1 VGPAAAALDSCDPVE
16 NPREPGGVA
25 TAGDRVDK
33 TERLLNLVSCL
44 LAARTPVP
52 FSQIR
57 GSVVGYDDGADAEAM
72 EKRFDRDKAELRAL
86 GVPIEYVPM
95 DKHGN
100 SGYGIR
106 KDRYFLPEI
115 TLSMEE
121 ALVLA
126 VLHRMASEGGAALG
140 PNLLSALQ
148 KVSAD
153 SPLGEGLQ
161 ASLAEQHAFGLRPG
175 RGAHAEHAALEALTE
190 AVLARRRVRF
200 RYYGI
205 ARDEESDREAEPWGL
220 GYHKGHW
227 YLAARDVGKDAQR
240 NFRVDRIRGRVRA
253 GPPGAFEVPAAF
265 DVRDHVG
272 LSPWEFLRHRRPV
285 RVRVRF
291 APEVAWM
298 VRENLRR
305 GEAFRED
312 GDGGGVLEIRARD
325 PSWLLRWVLKHGRLA
340 EVREPRDLR
349 RQAREA
355 VLRTLALHRGTP
367 TRTSRAGGAG
377 RRGGRGARVRPA

>member
-1 VGPAAAALDSCDPVE
+1 MEKTRGDADD
-16 NPREPGGVA
+16 A
-25 TAGDRVDK
+25 TSDRVEK

-52 FSQIR
+52 FSEIR
-57 GSVVGYDDGADAEAM
+57 GNVVGYDDGADPEAM

-86 GVPIEYVPM
+86 GVPIEYVAM

-115 TLSMEE
+115 SLSMEE

-126 VLHRMASEGGAALG
+126 VLHRVASEGGAALG

-175 RGAHAEHAALEALTE
+175 RGAHEEHAALEVLTG
-190 AVLARRRVRF
+190 AVLRGRRVRF

-205 ARDEESDREAEPWGL
+205 DRDEVSDREVEPWGL
-220 GYHKGHW
+220 GYNRGHW
-227 YLAARDVGKDAQR
+227 YLAGHDLDREAMRT
-240 NFRVDRIRGRVRA
+240 FRVDRIRGRVRI
-253 GPPGAFEVPAAF
+253 GVPATHPVPKDF
-265 DVRDHVG
+265 DVQEHVG
-272 LSPWEFLRHRRPV
+272 RSPWEFAGDRQPV
-285 RVRVRF
+285 KARIRF
-291 APEVAWM
+291 DPAVAWM
-298 VRENLRR
+298 VKENLRG
-305 GEAFRED
+305 GESFREEAD
-312 GDGGGVLEIRARD
+312 GSGVLTLKARD
-325 PSWLLRWVLKHGRLA
+325 RTALLRFVLKHGRLA
-340 EVREPRDLR
+340 RVVAPTALGDEAGEIVR
-349 RQAREA
+349 
-355 VLRTLALHRGTP
+355 RTLSHHRGRPTDTP
-367 TRTSRAGGAG
+367 RARRASA
-377 RRGGRGARVRPA
+377 RRGAKRRSGRGRSS

>member
-1 VGPAAAALDSCDPVE
+1 METARDS
-16 NPREPGGVA
+16 GGK
-25 TAGDRVDK
+25 AGSDRVEK

-52 FSQIR
+52 FSEIR
-57 GSVVGYDDGADAEAM
+57 GNVVGYDDGADPEAM

-86 GVPIEYVPM
+86 GVPIEYVAM

-115 TLSMEE
+115 SLSMEQ

-126 VLHRMASEGGAALG
+126 VLHRVAAEGGAALG

-175 RGAHAEHAALEALTE
+175 RGAHEEHAALEALTG
-190 AVLARRRVRF
+190 AVLRGRRVRF

-205 ARDEESDREAEPWGL
+205 GRDQVTDREVEPWGL
-220 GYHKGHW
+220 GYHRGHW
-227 YLAARDVGKDAQR
+227 YLAGHDLARGALR
-240 NFRVDRIRGRVRA
+240 TFRVDRMRGRVRSG
-253 GPPGAFEVPAAF
+253 GPATQPVEKGF
-265 DVRDHVG
+265 DVQAHVG
-272 LSPWEFLRHRRPV
+272 RSPWEFEKLRKPV
-285 RVRVRF
+285 RARIRF
-291 APEVAWM
+291 APAVAWM
-298 VRENLRR
+298 VKENLRR
-305 GEAFRED
+305 SETFREEA
-312 GDGGGVLEIRARD
+312 DGGGVLALAARD
-325 PSWLLRWVLKHGRLA
+325 GPALLRFVLKHGRLA
-340 EVREPRDLR
+340 EVAAPAGLRDE
-349 RQAREA
+349 AREI
-355 VLRTLALHRGTP
+355 VRRTLALHRGRPSETAKVRRGAAP
-367 TRTSRAGGAG
+367 RTG
-377 RRGGRGARVRPA
+377 GGRGAGSRATRGARGRTP